1 MEHVTFSVWVR
12 CSTKQR
18 QTLPVICSGIPPD
31 ESEQTYTITCE
42 WDLIFFLWNWRPR
55 THTRTMAAAPWRL
68 LLHQGLGVVKA
79 VKTPFNYF
87 PEFWQSLFW
96 QFTFVFQCFC
106 EWMRASSCLPL
117 CFTDITLRYHKMY
130 SLKDIFHLS
139 QDYLKAHGWSSMTN
153 EAIWHYFMH

>member
-1 MEHVTFSVWVR
+1 MFPDPR
-12 CSTKQR
+12 RRRPCFKFPGSTGAGPQ
-18 QTLPVICSGIPPD
+18 QEPTLEP
-31 ESEQTYTITCE
+31 
-42 WDLIFFLWNWRPR
+42 W
-55 THTRTMAAAPWRL
+55 AAAPLRS

-79 VKTPFNYF
+79 GKTPFNYF

-106 EWMRASSCLPL
+106 EWMRARSCLSL
-117 CFTDITLRYHKMY
+117 RFADITLRHHKMY

-153 EAIWHYFMH
+153 EAIWHHFMH